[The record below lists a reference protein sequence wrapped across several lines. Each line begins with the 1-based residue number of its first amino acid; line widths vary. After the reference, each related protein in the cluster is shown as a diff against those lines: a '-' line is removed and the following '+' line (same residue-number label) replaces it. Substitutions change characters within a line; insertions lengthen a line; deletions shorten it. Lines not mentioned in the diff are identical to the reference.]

1 LPDNLGQISQNG
13 LLDGVA
19 VAQGPAV
26 VDHEDGVP
34 QVQES
39 VGPILKAVVVVTKR
53 FCLNMLDRFWQTYN
67 DKAMKLPIKWST
79 FGRL

>member
-1 LPDNLGQISQNG
+1 MIFKIWDRRLPDNLGQISQNG

-39 VGPILKAVVVVTKR
+39 VGPMLKAVVVVTKL
-53 FCLNMLDRFWQTYN
+53 FCLNKLDRFLAN
-67 DKAMKLPIKWST
+67 
-79 FGRL
+79 F